1 MKRLIPPRQ
10 WAAIW
15 LLLALAWPAVGS
27 DVQVLG
33 LFRDMAI
40 LQVDGARH
48 TLRPGESTPGG
59 IKLISADSEQAVLE
73 IDGRQE
79 TYPLGSHIS
88 SSYSQPAMAEAVI
101 YRQQN
106 MYLGSGSIN
115 GYPVRFLVDTGA
127 SAIAMNEAHARRIGI
142 DFRVEG
148 DPIRVSTANGM
159 ARAYRV
165 TLERVKV
172 GDIQLH
178 HVTGFVQEGSSP
190 QIILLGMSFLGQL
203 DMQRDGD
210 RLVLKKKW

>member
-1 MKRLIPPRQ
+1 MSALFRQ
-10 WAAIW
+10 HW
-15 LLLALAWPAVGS
+15 LTLLMLFASASLPAS
-27 DVQVLG
+27 DVLVQG

-40 LQVDGARH
+40 LSVEGTQY
-48 TLRPGESTPGG
+48 TLRPGETTPQG
-59 IKLISADSEQAVLE
+59 IKLISANSQQAVLE

-79 TYPLGSHIS
+79 TYALGSHIS
-88 SSYSQPAMAEAVI
+88 SSFSQPALAEAVI

-115 GYPVRFLVDTGA
+115 GYPVSFLVDTGA
-127 SAIAMNEAHARRIGI
+127 SAVAMNAAHARRIGI
-142 DFRVEG
+142 DFRVVG
-148 DPIRVSTANGM
+148 DPIRVATANGM

-165 TLERVKV
+165 NLDRVKV

-178 HVTGFVQEGSSP
+178 NVDAFVHEGGSP
-190 QIILLGMSFLGQL
+190 QMILLGMSFLGQL